1 MESKHLQAIAHGLI
15 LVSVMLAVIAAALW
29 FRSDLL
35 EARAQAQGRIAA
47 GAREEGGVPD
57 SGKQR
62 LQMMEQL
69 EALNRRLTGMEQGLR
84 EGAFV
89 IQTIEAKAGQK
100 QRAQNEAKETDR

>member
-1 MESKHLQAIAHGLI
+1 MESKHLQTIAHGLL

-29 FRSDLL
+29 FKSDAL
-35 EARAQAQGRIAA
+35 ESKVQAQMRTAA
-47 GAREEGGVPD
+47 VREDTGVPD

-62 LQMMEQL
+62 LLLIEQL
-69 EALNRRLTGMEQGLR
+69 DTLNRRVADLERGLR

-100 QRAQNEAKETDR
+100 PRARDEAKETEK

>member
-1 MESKHLQAIAHGLI
+1 MESKHLQTIAHGLL

-29 FRSDLL
+29 FKSDAL
-35 EARAQAQGRIAA
+35 ESKVQAQMRTAA
-47 GAREEGGVPD
+47 AREDAGVPD

-62 LQMMEQL
+62 LLLIEQL
-69 EALNRRLTGMEQGLR
+69 DALNRRVADLERGLR

-100 QRAQNEAKETDR
+100 PRARDEAKETEK

>member
-1 MESKHLQAIAHGLI
+1 MESKHLQTIAHGLI

-29 FRSDLL
+29 FQSDAL
-35 EARAQAQGRIAA
+35 ESKVQAQMRAA
-47 GAREEGGVPD
+47 APREDTGVPD

-62 LQMMEQL
+62 LLLIDQL
-69 EALNRRLTGMEQGLR
+69 DTLNRRVADLERGLR

-100 QRAQNEAKETDR
+100 PRAPDEAKGTEK